1 MKEIRKEREDERKK
15 KQVKRVKKSKRL
27 KRAITNQ
34 IKSGSRKG
42 NLNLK
47 KGLAQEDEYI
57 HRLKEMERVRE

>member
-1 MKEIRKEREDERKK
+1 MKEKK
-15 KQVKRVKKSKRL
+15 TSKKGKKSKSL

-57 HRLKEMERVRE
+57 HRLKEMGRVRE

>member
-1 MKEIRKEREDERKK
+1 MKEK